1 MVLRRSAREW
11 LYDVAVTA
19 AAALLSFLLVL
30 GARSDPDPDPALST
44 DLAFGG
50 AALTLLFLLRRR
62 RPLLVWAVLM
72 AGQLFSTSAMGPL
85 GLTLFTIAVH
95 RSWWVAVTVA
105 GVEATFITLAFTAST
120 WRSEREYWET
130 LAVFLLGI
138 AVLVAAGMLV
148 RSRRQLIDSWKER
161 ALQAEMQHQMRVE
174 EARHLER
181 ERIAREMHDV
191 LAHRISLLA
200 VHAGALEFGEG
211 ATERQREAAGVIR
224 RCAYEAM
231 EDLREVIGVLRDDGA
246 DAEQPQPTLTDV
258 PALVEESRR
267 AGTPI
272 TFDDRVTDPESVP
285 TSVGR
290 HAFRVV
296 QEGLTNARKHAPGC
310 RVRVRLAA
318 AESGLAIEIVNP
330 LPAGRAAT
338 ALPGAGAGLIG
349 LRERAEL
356 VGGRLEHG
364 RTPEDAFVLRAWLP
378 LPSR

>member
-1 MVLRRSAREW
+1 MVLRRSTREW

-19 AAALLSFLLVL
+19 AAALLGFLLVL
-30 GARSDPDPDPALST
+30 GARSDPDAYPVST
-44 DLAFGG
+44 ELAFGG
-50 AALTLLFLLRRR
+50 AALALLLLLRRR
-62 RPLLVWAVLM
+62 WPLPLWALFMV
-72 AGQLFSTSAMGPL
+72 GQLFSTAVLGPL
-85 GLTLFTIAVH
+85 GLMLFTVAVH
-95 RSWWVAVTVA
+95 RFWWVAVTVA
-105 GVEATFITLAFTAST
+105 GAEATFITLAFTAST

-148 RSRRQLIDSWKER
+148 RSRRQLIESWKER

-272 TFDDRVTDPESVP
+272 TFDDRVPDPGSVP

-330 LPAGRAAT
+330 LPAGRAAG

-364 RTPEDAFVLRAWLP
+364 RTPEDDFVLRAWLP

>member
-1 MVLRRSAREW
+1 MLLRRSSREW
-11 LYDVAVTA
+11 VNDVAATA
-19 AAALLSFLLVL
+19 VAALLGALLVL
-30 GARSDPDPDPALST
+30 GARTDYDPDPPLST
-44 DLAFGG
+44 EIAVGTASLAV
-50 AALTLLFLLRRR
+50 LVLLRRR
-62 RPLLVWAVLM
+62 RPVLVWALFM
-72 AGQLFSTSAMGPL
+72 AAQMFSAAAVGPL
-85 GLTLFTIAVH
+85 GVALFTVAVH
-95 RSWWVAVTVA
+95 RPWWAA
-105 GVEATFITLAFTAST
+105 CAAAAAEAALITLGFMDAT

-148 RSRRQLIDSWKER
+148 RSRRQLVESWKER
-161 ALQAEMQHQMRVE
+161 ARQAEEQQQLRVE

-200 VHAGALEFGEG
+200 MHAGALEFGED

-224 RCAYEAM
+224 RCAYQAM

-246 DAEQPQPTLTDV
+246 DAERPQPTLTDV

-267 AGTPI
+267 TGTPV
-272 TFDDRVTDPESVP
+272 TLDDRVPDPASVP
-285 TSVGR
+285 ESVGR

-310 RVRVRLAA
+310 RVQVRLEAA
-318 AESGLAIEIVNP
+318 DSGLTIEIVNP
-330 LPAGRAAT
+330 LPVGRAAE
-338 ALPGAGAGLIG
+338 LPGAGAGLIG

-364 RTPEDAFVLRAWLP
+364 RTPENDFVLRAWLP

>member
-1 MVLRRSAREW
+1 MLLRRSSREW
-11 LYDVAVTA
+11 LHDVAVTA
-19 AAALLSFLLVL
+19 AAALLSFLLLL
-30 GARSDPDPDPALST
+30 GARSDADPDPSLST
-44 DLAFGG
+44 DFVVGG
-50 AALTLLFLLRRR
+50 VALTVLFLLRRR
-62 RPLLVWAVLM
+62 WPLQVWAVLM
-72 AGQLFSTSAMGPL
+72 AGQLFSTAAMGAL
-85 GLTLFTIAVH
+85 GLALFTVAVH
-95 RSWWVAVTVA
+95 RSWWAALTVA
-105 GVEATFITLAFTAST
+105 GAESAFITVGFMNST

-138 AVLVAAGMLV
+138 AVLVAIGMLT
-148 RSRRQLIDSWKER
+148 RSRRQLIESWRER
-161 ALQAEMQHQMRVE
+161 ARQAEEQQHMRVE

-246 DAEQPQPTLTDV
+246 DAERPQPTLTDV

-267 AGTPI
+267 TGANI
-272 TFDDRVTDPESVP
+272 TFDDRVPDPASVP
-285 TSVGR
+285 KSVGR

-310 RVRVRLAA
+310 RVRVRMDA
-318 AESGLAIEIVNP
+318 AESGLTIEIVNP
-330 LPAGRAAT
+330 LPTGRAVT
-338 ALPGAGAGLIG
+338 ELPGAGAGLIG

-364 RTPEDAFVLRAWLP
+364 RTPGDDFVLRAWLP